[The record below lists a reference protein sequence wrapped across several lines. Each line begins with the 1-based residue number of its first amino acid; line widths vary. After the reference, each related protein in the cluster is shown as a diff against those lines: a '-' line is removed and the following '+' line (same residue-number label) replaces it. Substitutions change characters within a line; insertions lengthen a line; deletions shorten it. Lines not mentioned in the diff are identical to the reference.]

1 VISLQRGN
9 DFESVVDKLK
19 DKINSM
25 KQIKL
30 LSTVT
35 PLLRRGAGG
44 EVKIKSYRIM
54 KRILIIAVAWVI
66 SNAAI
71 AQDFKVAKSSGRLEI
86 NIGRVTVE
94 GTTGNEII
102 FSSRNYLDHK
112 DERAEGL
119 RAINGSGL
127 EDNTGL
133 GINVSQNGDVVE
145 VSQLK
150 KMNSPD
156 VKILVPKGVI
166 VSFSHQSQY
175 GGTAVFK
182 NMENEIEI
190 SANYN
195 SIEMENVTGP
205 LTVKTVYGHVEANL
219 SANVKGPISI
229 VSIYG
234 YVDVTMPVSIKANI
248 KMSTSYGEIL
258 VAPEIKID
266 IDKQGDFVRYNDKV
280 YGKINGG
287 GMNIDFRSDYSKI
300 YLRKK

>member
-1 VISLQRGN
+1 M
-9 DFESVVDKLK
+9 VVVL
-19 DKINSM
+19 
-25 KQIKL
+25 
-30 LSTVT
+30 
-35 PLLRRGAGG
+35 AW
-44 EVKIKSYRIM
+44 
-54 KRILIIAVAWVI
+54 IAVNTAM
-66 SNAAI
+66 

-94 GTTGNEII
+94 GHSGNEII
-102 FSSRNYLDHK
+102 FSSRNYKDNK

-133 GINVSQNGDVVE
+133 GINVAQNGDVVE
-145 VSQLK
+145 VNQLK

-182 NMENEIEI
+182 NMENEIEV

-219 SANVKGPISI
+219 SANVKGPVSI

-234 YVDVTMPVSIKANI
+234 YVDVTLPAAIKANI

-258 VAPEIKID
+258 VAPEFKIE
-266 IDKQGDFVRYNDKV
+266 IDKQGDFVRYNDRV
-280 YGKINGG
+280 SGKINGG
-287 GMNIDFRSDYSKI
+287 GINVDFRSDYSKI